1 MNLIFKM
8 VLSMSLSGTL
18 LILLLLLGGVILKNR
33 ISRQWQY
40 YIWLIVLLRLL
51 IPFGPEASLMGHA
64 YRAADRMIAQVTQR
78 TYLSAQNS
86 GQGAGQ
92 ESGPDTVQRSE
103 YNSEQNTEQSPG
115 QSSLQR
121 NPQAAFEKE
130 AADANL
136 SDTASGLTSANVENG
151 SSHSDGMALAGK
163 YLWVVWLVVALGMLI
178 RKISMYRSYIR
189 YVRSGAEAVSDVAL
203 LDRLAVTA
211 QQLGIGRAIN
221 LCVNPHVAS
230 PMLIGYFHPCIVLP
244 CADVQEEK
252 FCYMAVHELTHYK
265 RRDIF
270 YKWLVQFTVCL
281 HWFNPFVYLMRREME
296 RSCEFS
302 CDEAVVAKMGYGH
315 AADYG
320 ETLLD
325 AMAAVGTCR
334 ELFAAVTMSANKKL
348 LRERLGAIM
357 GCKKKTKK
365 TGILTAGLT
374 MCIAFSAFFLGA
386 YPTTAAETESTQ
398 TEAPPALGKAT
409 GMDYDSRTLVRETS
423 GDAAEESAGKKTPAQ
438 EKPAGTSKEAAADA
452 EKYYRARSLPQFYIA
467 FCKLDEGEQGAW
479 LDRIYADG
487 ATQFFS
493 ASVLALDADSPLV
506 HSFAEKCYA
515 DDSIAFFSIL
525 AEVMNKETLEGW
537 LDRALADQKL
547 NFQSMLY
554 DKLDMDEEWNEAEKA
569 LEEEQLAQYRAVG
582 VTKNGKNYYYKG
594 QLVNIFLDIH
604 KPNQSFYTL
613 DMNPAGTVNV
623 KIVRAE
629 DGQVTGAAY
638 MTEAEIEEL
647 FGDME
652 EDVNTQTDEM
662 AETFP
667 QEMTVA
673 MPVCRIR
680 EGAGE
685 GELVVSLIGEGET
698 VIVLDKTEEK
708 NGQIWYL
715 LDKDSLSEQP
725 DDSVKECYIRADLLR
740 R

>member
-1 MNLIFKM
+1 MNLIFKT

-18 LILLLLLGGVILKNR
+18 LILLLLFGGRILKNR
-33 ISRQWQY
+33 LSRQWQY
-40 YIWLIVLLRLL
+40 YIWLIVLMRLL

-78 TYLSAQNS
+78 TYLSAQSS

-92 ESGPDTVQRSE
+92 ESGPGTVQRSE
-103 YNSEQNTEQSPG
+103 YNFEQNTVQSPG
-115 QSSLQR
+115 QSSIQR
-121 NPQAAFEKE
+121 NPQAASEKE

-136 SDTASGLTSANVENG
+136 PDTASGLTSANVENG

-189 YVRSGAEAVSDVAL
+189 YVRSGAEPVSDVAL
-203 LDRLAVTA
+203 LDCLAVTA
-211 QQLGIGRAIN
+211 QQMGIGRAID

-244 CADVQEEK
+244 CADVQEDK

-270 YKWLVQFTVCL
+270 YKWLVQLTVCL

-325 AMAAVGTCR
+325 AMTAAGTYR
-334 ELFAAVTMSANKKL
+334 EFFAAVTMSANKEL

-357 GCKKKTKK
+357 SYKKKKKK
-365 TGILTAGLT
+365 TGIFTVGLA
-374 MCIAFSAFFLGA
+374 MCIALGAFFLGA
-386 YPTTAAETESTQ
+386 YPITAAKENAEKESPVQ
-398 TEAPPALGKAT
+398 NVE
-409 GMDYDSRTLVRETS
+409 
-423 GDAAEESAGKKTPAQ
+423 KKTPVQ
-438 EKPAGTSKEAAADA
+438 EKSADMGDEAAADA
-452 EKYYRARSLPQFYIA
+452 EKYYKARSLPLFYIA
-467 FCKLDEGEQGAW
+467 FCELDETEQKAW
-479 LDRIYADG
+479 LDRI
-487 ATQFFS
+487 
-493 ASVLALDADSPLV
+493 
-506 HSFAEKCYA
+506 YA

-537 LDRALADQKL
+537 LDQALADRKL

-554 DKLDMDEEWNEAEKA
+554 DKLDMDEEWDEAEKA

-629 DGQVTGAAY
+629 DGQITGAAY
-638 MTEAEIEEL
+638 MTEVEIKEL

-652 EDVNTQTDEM
+652 EDVNTQTDE
-662 AETFP
+662 AAKTFP

-680 EGAGE
+680 EGAG
-685 GELVVSLIGEGET
+685 GELVVGLIGEGET
-698 VIVLDKTEEK
+698 VTVLGKKEGKD
-708 NGQIWYL
+708 GQMWYL
-715 LDKDSLSEQP
+715 LDKESLSEPP
-725 DDSVKECYIRADLLR
+725 DDSVGACYIRADLLR

>member
-8 VLSMSLSGTL
+8 ILSMSLSGTL
-18 LILLLLLGGVILKNR
+18 LILLLLFGGMILKNR

-64 YRAADRMIAQVTQR
+64 YRATDRMIAQVTQ
-78 TYLSAQNS
+78 
-86 GQGAGQ
+86 
-92 ESGPDTVQRSE
+92 
-103 YNSEQNTEQSPG
+103 
-115 QSSLQR
+115 SSVQR
-121 NPQAAFEKE
+121 NPQAVSEKPLTEKE
-130 AADANL
+130 EAAANL
-136 SDTASGLTSANVENG
+136 PDTASGLTSANVENG

-178 RKISMYRSYIR
+178 RKISMYRSYLR
-189 YVRSGAEAVSDVAL
+189 DVRAGAEPVSDVTL

-211 QQLGIGRAIN
+211 QQMGIGRVIE
-221 LCVNPHVAS
+221 LCVSPHVAS
-230 PMLIGYFHPCIVLP
+230 PMLVGYFHPCIVLP
-244 CADVQEEK
+244 CADVQEDN
-252 FCYMAVHELTHYK
+252 FCYMAVHELIHYK
-265 RRDIF
+265 RRDIL
-270 YKWLVQFTVCL
+270 YKWLVQLTVCL

-325 AMAAVGTCR
+325 AMAAAGTCR
-334 ELFAAVTMSANKKL
+334 EPFAAVTMSANKEL

-365 TGILTAGLT
+365 TGIFTAGLT
-374 MCIAFSAFFLGA
+374 MCIALGAFFLGA

-398 TEAPPALGKAT
+398 TEAPPAPGKAT

-423 GDAAEESAGKKTPAQ
+423 GDAAEESAGKKTPEQ

-467 FCKLDEGEQGAW
+467 FCELDETEQKAW
-479 LDRIYADG
+479 LDRIYADDM
-487 ATQFFS
+487 TPFFS
-493 ASVLALDADSPLV
+493 VSVLALGADSPLIQ
-506 HSFAEKCYA
+506 SFAEKCYA
-515 DDSIAFFSIL
+515 DGSIAFFSIL
-525 AEVMNKETLEGW
+525 AEGMDKETLEGW

-554 DKLDMDEEWNEAEKA
+554 DKMDRDEEWDETEKA

-582 VTKNGKNYYYKG
+582 VTKNGKNYYYQG

-604 KPNQSFYTL
+604 MPNQSFYTL

-623 KIVRAE
+623 KIIRAE
-629 DGQVTGAAY
+629 DGQITGVAY

-652 EDVNTQTDEM
+652 EDADAGTDEE

-673 MPVCRIR
+673 MPVCKIR
-680 EGAGE
+680 EGAG
-685 GELVVSLIGEGET
+685 GELVVGLIGEGEIVT
-698 VIVLDKTEEK
+698 VLGKEEGK
-708 NGQIWYL
+708 DGQMWYL
-715 LDKDSLSEQP
+715 LDKESLSEPP
-725 DDSVKECYIRADLLR
+725 DDSVGACYIRADLLR